1 MLSALLPPKMEKGPK
16 SAPKFFSDSFQF
28 LAESC
33 VLRPPL
39 CIKKPFCEAVLRV
52 LAGSCTQNSTPFHIF
67 SFFMKTH
74 SVVHVAVHHKFS
86 GQRRAAARG
95 LRQRLSVFHFN
106 PPAFSPAG
114 LPDYVR
120 QLPLS
125 RSQKYKHNSQGK
137 PRFPAKTCPNC
148 YRTTAFPPLPFHRA
162 SAKGKTI

>member
-74 SVVHVAVHHKFS
+74 SGFAWFKVPKALCAS
-86 GQRRAAARG
+86 TGACAM
-95 LRQRLSVFHFN
+95 
-106 PPAFSPAG
+106 
-114 LPDYVR
+114 YT
-120 QLPLS
+120 
-125 RSQKYKHNSQGK
+125 RS
-137 PRFPAKTCPNC
+137 
-148 YRTTAFPPLPFHRA
+148 RA
-162 SAKGKTI
+162 SGGFEVIVLSQNHIVRMYLVQTHCSSCAVYSNRCRRCSPKVDMLCLPCYTGYTDCKRRIFA

>member
-74 SVVHVAVHHKFS
+74 KGAQRGPCSGPQRLCDDHR
-86 GQRRAAARG
+86 GQRGVRRGLHPAGAGPIARQKSIFWLRSVFSAGCGLFCAARESPG
-95 LRQRLSVFHFN
+95 GRYAAGFGY
-106 PPAFSPAG
+106 PA
-114 LPDYVR
+114 
-120 QLPLS
+120 
-125 RSQKYKHNSQGK
+125 QKVQK
-137 PRFPAKTCPNC
+137 
-148 YRTTAFPPLPFHRA
+148 
-162 SAKGKTI
+162 